1 MKPGMENTIRFIKW
15 ELHNLE
21 REDFLKVKNSYSYKN
36 QEIERKMKSSNN
48 FSNKQDLETFSLQK
62 GISMGD
68 AGNLFSME
76 TKNGEDIIF

>member
-1 MKPGMENTIRFIKW
+1 
-15 ELHNLE
+15 
-21 REDFLKVKNSYSYKN
+21 
-36 QEIERKMKSSNN
+36 MKSAKN

-62 GISMGD
+62 GIWMGD